1 MFTEQE
7 LQQLAF
13 FLSKC
18 TLSGDQSLAHAQL
31 LIKIQTFLQEAAKA
45 AAAAAPPVEG

>member
-1 MFTEQE
+1 MELTLQE

-18 TLSGDQSLAHAQL
+18 TLTGDQSLAHAQL
-31 LIKIQTFLQEAAKA
+31 LIKIQQALQAAS
-45 AAAAAPPVEG
+45 EEQGSQ